1 MLNKAYLIIDDLK
14 LVIIDYSMEINK
26 HIVYNNSYPS
36 KKGQHRGFNLTVE
49 APQSNLL
56 WEEAIKNY
64 SMTPL
69 MQIRFEP
76 AILGSEKTRIISM
89 YDCHVVYCR
98 TSFNSTDNQP
108 ITDTVHIT
116 CGGVEDSYYPSTVY
130 EEHWRVTYPNNGGET
145 VVDNDD
151 EPELLGH
158 QIEDS
163 NNQIIEEDKVLKNQ
177 EIFLVINSKNADGQI
192 VDIDLTNKSV
202 DYEYNGKWMENDI
215 IRDIT
220 LLGETTKI
228 KLKAVKQKS

>member
-130 EEHWRVTYPNNGGET
+130 QEHWRVTYPNNEEAVVIEEEKEFTKCYLANTNNEKINDYKKDDIIVLNIQTLNRIGDNVT
-145 VVDNDD
+145 VNLEDHKYDFEHNGIVLQNDTLENIVINDD
-151 EPELLGH
+151 LE
-158 QIEDS
+158 QIEL
-163 NNQIIEEDKVLKNQ
+163 KVVEQKN
-177 EIFLVINSKNADGQI
+177 KN
-192 VDIDLTNKSV
+192 
-202 DYEYNGKWMENDI
+202 
-215 IRDIT
+215 
-220 LLGETTKI
+220 
-228 KLKAVKQKS
+228 